1 MAMESFFMDELQ
13 IIKNES
19 LTSAKIRNTWTNI
32 DNGISKS
39 ISHTFG
45 SDALQNDKKNESN
58 VPNYDTLKK
67 LQFSFKDLHPEAHQP
82 KVKNKIVVI
91 GDSIIK
97 NVNGRDVSR
106 GDLVK
111 TRLHPRTSTE
121 DLIDHIKPT
130 ILKKIG
136 IVVIHTGTDDLQN
149 NCNIVEKVK
158 KLLNAVK

>member
-1 MAMESFFMDELQ
+1 M
-13 IIKNES
+13 
-19 LTSAKIRNTWTNI
+19 
-32 DNGISKS
+32 
-39 ISHTFG
+39 
-45 SDALQNDKKNESN
+45 
-58 VPNYDTLKK
+58 
-67 LQFSFKDLHPEAHQP
+67 
-82 KVKNKIVVI
+82 
-91 GDSIIK
+91 
-97 NVNGRDVSR
+97 SR

-130 ILKKIG
+130 ILKKID